1 MRDSVA
7 VTRDDR
13 SEHGIDQLIG
23 RIRSLRARQ
32 AELPPYSP
40 DWYAAIDA
48 ETSAI
53 DELKRR
59 LGITDVTGLEWVL
72 QQR

>member
-1 MRDSVA
+1 MPNSA
-7 VTRDDR
+7 LVTRDDR
-13 SEHGIDQLIG
+13 FEHGIDQLIG
-23 RIRSLRARQ
+23 RIRSLRACQ
-32 AELPPYSP
+32 AQLVPYSR
-40 DWYAAIDA
+40 DWYAAIHA

-59 LGITDVTGLEWVL
+59 LGMTDVSGLEWVL

>member
-1 MRDSVA
+1 MPDSVL

-32 AELPPYSP
+32 AELAPYSRE
-40 DWYAAIDA
+40 WYAAIDA
-48 ETSAI
+48 ETAAI

-59 LGITDVTGLEWVL
+59 LGMTDVTGLEWVL

>member
-1 MRDSVA
+1 MRDSLL
-7 VTRDDR
+7 VTPDDR

-32 AELPPYSP
+32 AELVPYSRE
-40 DWYAAIDA
+40 WYAAIDA

-53 DELKRR
+53 DELKRC

>member
-1 MRDSVA
+1 MRHSVL

-23 RIRSLRARQ
+23 RIRSLRAHQ
-32 AELPPYSP
+32 AELQPYSR

-48 ETSAI
+48 ERSAI